1 MSRNGMLW
9 ILVALLSTGLV
20 WAQEEPAPTP
30 TPTPDPVITAL
41 STTNARLLRH
51 DTVEARKALEPLQDR
66 RDSDARVA
74 LALGRVLEQE
84 KKFNDALVQLQKA
97 ATLAPANPENHIW
110 VGEVLMRQK
119 KQKDADAAFQRAI
132 ELMAP
137 KVAADTG
144 GKDLDSRYWL
154 GVAQQRRRLFDQS
167 AQTLTKVLELKPDHL
182 MATYQLGLTRAFQQR
197 WGDAVALLSKALEVD
212 SGIAFAY
219 YYRGLA
225 HDKLG
230 RKDLLV
236 LDMERFLTLAPN
248 APEADTARAIVNAA
262 KR

>member
-9 ILVALLSTGLV
+9 ILVVMFSIGLA
-20 WAQEEPAPTP
+20 WAQEEPACTP
-30 TPTPDPVITAL
+30 TAVPDPVIKAL
-41 STTNARLLRH
+41 QTTNAKLLRH
-51 DTVEARKALEPLQDR
+51 DTAEARKALEPLQDR
-66 RDSDARVA
+66 RENDARVA
-74 LALGRVLEQE
+74 LALGRVLDQE
-84 KKFNDALVQLQKA
+84 RKYNDALVQLRNA
-97 ATLAPANPENHIW
+97 ASLAPTNPENHIW

-119 KQKDADAAFQRAI
+119 KQKDADTAFQKAI
-132 ELMAP
+132 DLMAP
-137 KVAADTG
+137 KVAADTD
-144 GKDLDSRYWL
+144 GKDIESRYWL

-167 AQTLTKVLELKPDHL
+167 AQTLAKVLELKPDHL

-197 WGDAVALLSKALEVD
+197 WADAVALLTRALEAD
-212 SGIAFAY
+212 SGIAQAY

-225 HDKLG
+225 QDKLG

-248 APEADTARAIVNAA
+248 APEADMARAVVNAA